1 MLQKNKILPV
11 LIISLS
17 LSACDFFKFKTVTEE
32 DLDDQIVA
40 TVGNQKLKR
49 SELKF
54 LTFQGNDVQDSMN
67 ISRKYI
73 QNWVQKQLMIKEA
86 GKSMAF
92 DEAELNRKLLDYRY
106 ALMVY
111 EYEKSYV
118 ESHSIDE
125 INTEDILAYYESHK
139 ENFNLKEIIV
149 RANYFKLEKNSNQK
163 RNLERLLNRNA
174 EDPSDLKQFAL
185 DHADNYYLEDST
197 WVIFDEIIVGTPIS
211 DNNNKVQ
218 LLRNNKLIKAEDD
231 TFTYYFK
238 ILEYKLQDQVPPVE
252 FVKDEIS
259 AILRNKKRLELV
271 EKLQKEIYTRA
282 EENNEFK
289 IYE

>member
-1 MLQKNKILPV
+1 M
-11 LIISLS
+11 IISLS